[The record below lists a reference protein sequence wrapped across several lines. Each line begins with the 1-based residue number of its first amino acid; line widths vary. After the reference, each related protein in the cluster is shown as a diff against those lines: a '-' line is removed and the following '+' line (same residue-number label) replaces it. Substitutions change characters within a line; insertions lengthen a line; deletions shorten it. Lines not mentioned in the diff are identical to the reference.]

1 MYSTTNHNAKTNKNP
16 IGVPPTTPKAH
27 QKAKGKKDLKQTITD
42 RIISLM
48 EAGPESWQ
56 KTWKDAAAAGMPTN
70 AITNQPYKGINVL
83 VLWSHRIE
91 QGFQSNKWMTYRQA
105 KSVGAQVRKGER
117 SITCIYFQMVEKKK
131 NKEGAEDKKEFFP
144 LMRAFNLFNLDQI
157 DNVPDELK
165 DEIIGQP
172 KPDFDFN
179 AKAEEF
185 LQATGAKITH
195 RGNRA
200 FYRPSTDEIIL
211 PQPEAFITPE
221 NYYATACHELTHWT
235 GHQRRLAR
243 DFEGRFG
250 DESYA
255 FEELVAELGASFLC
269 GHFGFIDATV
279 ENHASYLSS
288 WIKVLKND
296 KNAIFIAARHA
307 SNAYDYLLSTAG
319 ITQKDNAA

>member
-1 MYSTTNHNAKTNKNP
+1 
-16 IGVPPTTPKAH
+16 
-27 QKAKGKKDLKQTITD
+27 
-42 RIISLM
+42 
-48 EAGPESWQ
+48 
-56 KTWKDAAAAGMPTN
+56 
-70 AITNQPYKGINVL
+70 
-83 VLWSHRIE
+83 
-91 QGFQSNKWMTYRQA
+91 
-105 KSVGAQVRKGER
+105 
-117 SITCIYFQMVEKKK
+117 
-131 NKEGAEDKKEFFP
+131 
-144 LMRAFNLFNLDQI
+144 MRAFNLFNLDQI

-165 DEIIGQP
+165 DEIIAQP
-172 KPDFDFN
+172 KPGFDFN
-179 AKAEEF
+179 AQAEEF

-235 GHQRRLAR
+235 GHKSRLAR

-255 FEELVAELGASFLC
+255 FEELIAELGASFLC
-269 GHFGFIDATV
+269 GHFGFIDATI

-307 SNAYDYLLSTAG
+307 SSAYDYLLSTAG
-319 ITQKDNAA
+319 ITQKNNAA